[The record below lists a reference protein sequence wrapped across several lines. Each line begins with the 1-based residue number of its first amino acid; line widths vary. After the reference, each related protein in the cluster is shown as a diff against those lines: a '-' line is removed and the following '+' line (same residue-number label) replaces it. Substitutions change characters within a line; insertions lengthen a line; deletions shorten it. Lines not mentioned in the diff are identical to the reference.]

1 MKNLKT
7 KSIAATLGAV
17 VVGTASLTASAEV
30 NANPFAFT
38 TMSSG
43 YQLDASEGKCGE
55 GKCGGKAEKEG
66 KCGEGKCGG
75 KAKKEGKCGE
85 GKCGGKAKKEGKC
98 GEGKCGGAH

>member
-43 YQLDASEGKCGE
+43 YQLDAAEGKCGE
-55 GKCGGKAEKEG
+55 GKCGEG
-66 KCGEGKCGG
+66 KCRSEANTSEIHSPAMSSYDVNCLKKNTGG
-75 KAKKEGKCGE
+75 MG
-85 GKCGGKAKKEGKC
+85 
-98 GEGKCGGAH
+98 GGAGGGGGRG